1 MFKIG
6 DFSKLCQ
13 VPVKTLRYYDEIGLL
28 RPEQVDNFTG
38 YRYYAAHQLER
49 LNRILALKDLGLS
62 LEQIH
67 LMLEHDLP
75 ADQLRGMLRLKQSEL
90 AEEVNETRACLARVE
105 ARLKQIEQEQKMP
118 DYEITIKKLNHL
130 RVASVRGVVPKY
142 SEQSELWCELAEA
155 IRKHNIQP
163 TGPCFAM
170 YHDPGYV
177 EQYPD
182 TETCYPVNADLM
194 QDGRFKVYDLPNGE
208 FACIIHKGPFN
219 TLTIALSALLKWIED
234 NGYRIIGPNREIY
247 LFTGEGPVRQ
257 DDPSYVTENQFPVAK
272 I

>member
-28 RPEQVDNFTG
+28 RPEQVDPFTG

-62 LEQIH
+62 LEQIR

-75 ADQLRGMLRLKQSEL
+75 AVQLRGMLRLKQSEL
-90 AEEVNETRACLARVE
+90 AEEVNETRARLARVD
-105 ARLKQIEQEQKMP
+105 ARLRQIEQENRMP
-118 DYEITIKKLNHL
+118 EYEVTIKKINSL

-155 IRKHNIQP
+155 MRKHNIQP
-163 TGPCFAM
+163 AGPCFAM

-177 EQYPD
+177 EHNPD
-182 TETCYPVNADLM
+182 TEACYPANAETV
-194 QDGRFKVYDLPNGE
+194 QDGRFKVYELPGGE
-208 FACIIHKGPFN
+208 FASIIHKGPFN
-219 TLTIALSALLKWIED
+219 TLTIALSSLLKWIED

-247 LFTGEGPVRQ
+247 LYTGEGPAQQ
-257 DDPSYVTENQFPVAK
+257 DDPTYVTENQFPVQK